1 MATNGRADR
10 KYCAIL
16 LFMLS
21 TSCALAQ
28 SAPGTDSPSTAELKR
43 LVAADPAFKRLL
55 IASIERAKQVNPDP
69 VTNPAQSLEQYYEF
83 ISWAERALPG
93 DLAKVKPDATLYQRL
108 DQSLGYLYYIC
119 DQPRDELQGRGLF
132 NNSLQYVER
141 RRSGPLPRPRT
152 IQCSRRRSIPFRKAC
167 GASTNSR
174 A

>member
-1 MATNGRADR
+1 
-10 KYCAIL
+10 
-16 LFMLS
+16 MLS

-55 IASIERAKQVNPDP
+55 IASIERAKQINPDP

-119 DQPRDELQGRGLF
+119 DQPLDELQGRGLF
-132 NNSLQYVER
+132 NNSLQYVEPFASWNR
-141 RRSGPLPRPRT
+141 AFVRSWGTVPQHAGVLEQRVPAP
-152 IQCSRRRSIPFRKAC
+152 
-167 GASTNSR
+167 GAS
-174 A
+174 